1 MPRTLIPEANESHIS
16 SISRLRALPEH
27 SANVLQVT
35 STVVGQQAEVWIAT
49 EKSGDY
55 AALIYKRDTRIEHP
69 HWLG

>member
-1 MPRTLIPEANESHIS
+1 M
-16 SISRLRALPEH
+16 PEH

-35 STVVGQQAEVWIAT
+35 STVVGQQAEVWIAA